1 VHFDAYRNQLAL
13 TWRPGGHRHPLQ
25 RLGLYV
31 ARRRL
36 GRQRS
41 LCVQSAAPVL
51 DALLTPME
59 HILDLAR
66 WAPSGD
72 NTHRWRFEIRSE
84 RHLVIHGFAQGRGWR
99 CEIRRRVD
107 LPAV

>member
-1 VHFDAYRNQLAL
+1 MD
-13 TWRPGGHRHPLQ
+13 GGMTMSS
-25 RLGLYV
+25 V
-31 ARRRL
+31 
-36 GRQRS
+36 
-41 LCVQSAAPVL
+41 
-51 DALLTPME
+51 ME

-72 NTHRWRFEIRSE
+72 NTQPWRFEIRSE